1 MFCSKCGKEIKDE
14 AAFCP
19 YCGAKTTEETTK
31 EKATDENEA
40 GKAAENAEN
49 EDFAAKIAKLNDTK
63 DTTAEFD
70 KEDID
75 NNKGM
80 SILAYLS
87 WLVLIPI
94 FAAKKSRYAQFH
106 ANQGLILA
114 IIDTAYWIINGVI
127 TGILM
132 IVSPIASAI
141 VCAITGLFGLVFLVL
156 VILGIVNAASGKAKE
171 LPVIGKYKI
180 LK

>member
-19 YCGAKTTEETTK
+19 YCGAKTTEEATK

-171 LPVIGKYKI
+171 LPVIGKYRI

>member
-14 AAFCP
+14 ATFCP
-19 YCGAKTTEETTK
+19 YCGAKTTEEATK

-63 DTTAEFD
+63 DTTSEFD